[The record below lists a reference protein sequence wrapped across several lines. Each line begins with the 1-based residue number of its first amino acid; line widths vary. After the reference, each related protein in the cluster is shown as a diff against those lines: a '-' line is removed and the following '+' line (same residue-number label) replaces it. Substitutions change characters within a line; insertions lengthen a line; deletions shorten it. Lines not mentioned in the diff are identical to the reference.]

1 MLLVAYHPHGDF
13 AIQFCGA
20 KRDTVFYGPRFAACS
35 TACQVDA
42 MTNRAFW
49 SPIWPSLVAKDK
61 KTLLFNMDF
70 AYDFEGDMFVHLQ
83 RRMALSLDAV
93 SDMQLDEL
101 KVVLSGMANARDIEF
116 RFRGD
121 PSEGLRKRLIER
133 YGWS

>member
-70 AYDFEGDMFVHLQ
+70 AYDFEGACSFTYCAEW
-83 RRMALSLDAV
+83 RSLLMPHRIY
-93 SDMQLDEL
+93 S
-101 KVVLSGMANARDIEF
+101 ST
-116 RFRGD
+116 
-121 PSEGLRKRLIER
+121 S
-133 YGWS
+133 